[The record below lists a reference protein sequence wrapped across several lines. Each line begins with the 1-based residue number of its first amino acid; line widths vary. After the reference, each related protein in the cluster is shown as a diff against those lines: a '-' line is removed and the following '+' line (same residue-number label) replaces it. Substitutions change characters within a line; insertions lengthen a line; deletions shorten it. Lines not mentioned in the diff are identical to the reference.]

1 MSSRVVVNTLKFC
14 TTSMDILVQALNVLQ
29 LPIIQHT
36 NAIIV
41 NGKQIEVQNNVMFM
55 RFRSDDSTTPNLFNR
70 INSKVAEIESQ
81 LRAIQAEK
89 NAILQSEARATE
101 EMYRVR
107 QIQKEQDRLAY
118 EQKQLKLEQES
129 FVQAKKEAI
138 IQKAKA
144 MGYSVQERV
153 ENGTVKLKLI
163 KRIY

>member
-14 TTSMDILVQALNVLQ
+14 TTCVDTLVQAVNVLQ

-41 NGKQIEVQNNVMFM
+41 NGKQIEVQNNLMFI
-55 RFRSDDSTTPNLFNR
+55 RVRSDDSTTANLFYR
-70 INSKVAEIESQ
+70 INSKVAEIENQ
-81 LRAIQAEK
+81 LRTIQAER
-89 NAILQSEARATE
+89 NVVLQAEARAAE

-129 FVQAKKEAI
+129 FVQAKKQAI
-138 IQKAKA
+138 IDKAKT

-153 ENGTVKLKLI
+153 ESGTVKLKLI

>member
-14 TTSMDILVQALNVLQ
+14 TDSMDILVQALNVLK

-36 NAIIV
+36 NTIIV
-41 NGKQIEVQNNVMFM
+41 NGKQIEVQNNAMFM
-55 RFRSDDSTTPNLFNR
+55 RVRADDSTTANLFNG
-70 INSKVAEIESQ
+70 INNKVAEIEKQ
-81 LRAIQAEK
+81 LRTIQVER
-89 NAILQSEARATE
+89 NAILQSEARAKE

-138 IQKAKA
+138 IQKAKT
-144 MGYSVQERV
+144 MGYSVQEQV